1 MPPSG
6 IRRAPGTQR
15 SPDLYHS
22 GRRRFPARSR
32 REDEPK
38 RIQSMTC
45 SDFIRNF
52 SDYIDG
58 KGDSGLREKAE
69 RHLDG
74 CADCSRYV
82 DVFERGR
89 RLLRGFPEVEVS
101 DDFRP
106 RLRHRIYHIE
116 DRAAL
121 EASSGSAATAATALA
136 MAVLVV
142 LAAWSP
148 MMTGNPSVDLAP
160 IVVTTPPPRPVGL
173 RPTALLGTPAAGLR
187 FPEAASNVW
196 DGRGRLLFQYSPLA
210 RGTGLSRVRPGL
222 D

>member
-1 MPPSG
+1 
-6 IRRAPGTQR
+6 
-15 SPDLYHS
+15 
-22 GRRRFPARSR
+22 
-32 REDEPK
+32 
-38 RIQSMTC
+38 MTC

-58 KGDSGLREKAE
+58 KGDAGLCGTAE

-74 CADCSRYV
+74 CVDCRRYV
-82 DVFERGR
+82 EVFERGR
-89 RLLRGFPEVEVS
+89 GLLRGFPELEVS

-116 DRAAL
+116 DRAAI

-148 MMTGNPSVDLAP
+148 MMTGSPSVDLAP
-160 IVVTTPPPRPVGL
+160 IVVTAPAPRPAGL
-173 RPTALLGTPAAGLR
+173 RPAALLGMPSSFGS
-187 FPEAASNVW
+187 AASSVW

-210 RGTGLSRVRPGL
+210 RGAGLTRVRPGL